1 MLRAALD
8 VAWVSERPQAHP
20 AGMPRS
26 AEAPSDASG
35 KGEARTERDAP
46 PLAVVPPR
54 ERRRAGVSHPACL
67 LGALHPSAAPSPL
80 SSRPSSSSAGNDG
93 VCTVAVA
100 LTTRPFGMTYGVDG
114 ADFIVVQV
122 SEGSQA
128 HAAGVRPGSRL
139 VSVGEESCMGRSFA
153 FCMDLV
159 LRAALP
165 VMVEFHSKTPGPNP
179 D

>member
-1 MLRAALD
+1 MLRAALEA
-8 VAWVSERPQAHP
+8 AWVSERPQAHP
-20 AGMPRS
+20 VGMPRS

-35 KGEARTERDAP
+35 KGEARTESDAP

-54 ERRRAGVSHPACL
+54 DAVRPRGRPGGSHLPADV
-67 LGALHPSAAPSPL
+67 PSAAPSPL

-165 VMVEFHSKTPGPNP
+165 VMVEFQTKPPGPNP